1 MTASLLREL
10 ARISPDR
17 LWRHRTLLWQLA
29 WREIVARYQGS
40 VLGLAWSLVT
50 PLVMLAVFTFVF
62 TVVFQARWGT
72 ATESK
77 SAFAL
82 MLFPGVIVNAL
93 FAECVNRAPGLI
105 LQYPNYVKKVVFP
118 LEILPCVSLLSA
130 LFHFGASLLALCAFQ
145 FVVTGGIPIA
155 ALWLPVVIA
164 PLLVLLLGLGWL
176 LASLGVYLRDLPQ
189 LTVLATTVLMF
200 MSPVFY
206 PASAL
211 PDLYRPWLALSP
223 MTVPIEEMRRVLIAG
238 QPPNFDDL
246 AAYTAV
252 AVLIYAAGQYWFART
267 RRGFADVI

>member
-1 MTASLLREL
+1 MSASLMSEF
-10 ARISPDR
+10 ARISPER
-17 LWRHRTLLWQLA
+17 LWRHRSLTAQLA

-40 VLGLAWSLVT
+40 ILGLAWSLLT

-62 TVVFQARWGT
+62 TVVFQVRWGT
-72 ATESK
+72 ATDSK

-118 LEILPCVSLLSA
+118 LEILPCVSVLSA
-130 LFHFGASLLALCAFQ
+130 TFHFGASLIALCAFQ
-145 FVVTGGIPIA
+145 LIVTGSLPVS
-155 ALWLPVVIA
+155 ALWLPVVIV

-189 LTVLATTVLMF
+189 LIALVTTVLMF

-211 PDLYRPWLALSP
+211 PEEYRHWLALSP

-238 QPPNFDDL
+238 KPPNFEDL
-246 AAYTAV
+246 AAYTGV
-252 AVLIYAAGQYWFART
+252 AVLICAAGQYWFART
-267 RRGFADVI
+267 KRGFADVL